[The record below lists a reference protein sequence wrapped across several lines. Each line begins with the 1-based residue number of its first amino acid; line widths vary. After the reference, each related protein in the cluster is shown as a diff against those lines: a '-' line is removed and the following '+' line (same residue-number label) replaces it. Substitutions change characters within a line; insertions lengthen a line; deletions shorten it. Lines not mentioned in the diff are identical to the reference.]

1 MDSNQDE
8 SYHETTE
15 FMIQRKER
23 DERSRII
30 RLGFKKSNYNK
41 LKELVREVLGEEL
54 KHKEQFKRAESFW
67 QELLRSYFKYINRLS
82 TCKGKKTQSTV
93 AALGAHHLPKKDQ
106 KIILGGENGN
116 KTATLSRTNIKEQ
129 HSRLGTKLDR
139 QKFLSARE
147 KQNDKNGF

>member
-54 KHKEQFKRAESFW
+54 KHKEQFKRAESF
-67 QELLRSYFKYINRLS
+67 
-82 TCKGKKTQSTV
+82 
-93 AALGAHHLPKKDQ
+93 
-106 KIILGGENGN
+106 
-116 KTATLSRTNIKEQ
+116 
-129 HSRLGTKLDR
+129 
-139 QKFLSARE
+139 
-147 KQNDKNGF
+147 

>member
-30 RLGFKKSNYNK
+30 RLSFKKSNYNK

-54 KHKEQFKRAESFW
+54 KHKEQFKRAESF
-67 QELLRSYFKYINRLS
+67 
-82 TCKGKKTQSTV
+82 
-93 AALGAHHLPKKDQ
+93 
-106 KIILGGENGN
+106 
-116 KTATLSRTNIKEQ
+116 
-129 HSRLGTKLDR
+129 
-139 QKFLSARE
+139 
-147 KQNDKNGF
+147 